1 MLKSGLQEHILKT
14 RTIDGKIQVWD
25 ILRKKY
31 VRLTP
36 EENVRQTFINYLVEK
51 KRYPAGLMMNEVP
64 IELNGTAKRCDSV
77 LFGKDMKPE
86 MIMEYKAPTVAIT
99 QKTLEQIYRYNVVLK
114 VRYLIITNGV
124 DCYCCKVDY
133 ESNKCLLL
141 DHIPDYD
148 EL

>member
-51 KRYPAGLMMNEVP
+51 KSRDG
-64 IELNGTAKRCDSV
+64 GTRILCPVKGCGFVKGDDDA
-77 LFGKDMKPE
+77 
-86 MIMEYKAPTVAIT
+86 
-99 QKTLEQIYRYNVVLK
+99 
-114 VRYLIITNGV
+114 
-124 DCYCCKVDY
+124 
-133 ESNKCLLL
+133 
-141 DHIPDYD
+141 
-148 EL
+148 